1 MKAFSQIKPVLVF
14 IVLLWGTAA
23 HAAPSAETVLEAS
36 PIDDIVA
43 QYPAM
48 MSQGIRQG
56 LKQSGRV
63 PPFVADSIGQVV
75 SGSYNA
81 AEIQARIVSDLE
93 ASLNDQQLQS
103 VMEWY
108 DTPVA
113 KKIAKAEVAA
123 SRPEAWA
130 EIQARAPELNRQF
143 RGSERAG
150 MFDRFDKASRATES
164 AVDTSIA
171 VQLGLA
177 SALAAFKGDNGASF
191 DQIQRQIEG
200 QRGMLEGM
208 VSQQVYDSY
217 LFTYRDISA
226 AELDLYIQFL
236 ESDAGSQ
243 FSQVVTD
250 SIQQAITDPIE
261 SIGSQMVR
269 MLSPAS

>member
-1 MKAFSQIKPVLVF
+1 MKAFSQIKPVLVS
-14 IVLLWGTAA
+14 IALLWGSA
-23 HAAPSAETVLEAS
+23 HAAPSAETVLQAS

-56 LKQSGRV
+56 LKQSGRL
-63 PPFVADSIGQVV
+63 PPFAADSIGHVV
-75 SGSYNA
+75 SSSYSA
-81 AEIQARIVSDLE
+81 AEIQARIVSGLE
-93 ASLNDQQLQS
+93 ASLSDQQLQS
-103 VMEWY
+103 VMDWY
-108 DTPVA
+108 QTPVA
-113 KKIAKAEVAA
+113 KKIAEAEVAA

-130 EIQARAPELNRQF
+130 EIQARAPELNRRF

-177 SALAAFKGDNGASF
+177 SALAAFKGDKGASF

-208 VSQQVYDSY
+208 VGQQVYDSY
-217 LFTYRDISA
+217 LFTYQDISA
-226 AELDLYIQFL
+226 AELDLYIRFL
-236 ESDAGSQ
+236 ESHAGSQ

-269 MLSPAS
+269 MIRPSN

>member
-1 MKAFSQIKPVLVF
+1 MKAFSQIKPVLVS
-14 IVLLWGTAA
+14 IALLWGSA

-56 LKQSGRV
+56 LKQSGRL
-63 PPFVADSIGQVV
+63 PPFAADSIGHVV
-75 SGSYNA
+75 SSSYSA
-81 AEIQARIVSDLE
+81 AEIQARIVSGLE
-93 ASLNDQQLQS
+93 ASLSDQQLQS

-108 DTPVA
+108 ETPVA

-143 RGSERAG
+143 RGSQRAG

-177 SALAAFKGDNGASF
+177 SALAAFKGDNAASY
-191 DQIQRQIEG
+191 DQIKRQIEG
-200 QRGMLEGM
+200 QRGVLEGM

-217 LFTYRDISA
+217 LFTYQDVSA
-226 AELDLYIQFL
+226 AELGLYIQFL

-243 FSQVVTD
+243 FSRVVTN

-261 SIGSQMVR
+261 SIGRQMVR
-269 MLSPAS
+269 MLSPAN

>member
-1 MKAFSQIKPVLVF
+1 MKAFSQIKPILVS
-14 IVLLWGTAA
+14 IALLYGSA

-56 LKQSGRV
+56 LKQSGRI
-63 PPFVADSIGQVV
+63 PPFAADSIGHVV
-75 SGSYNA
+75 SSSYNA
-81 AEIQARIVSDLE
+81 AEIQAQIVSGLE
-93 ASLNDQQLQS
+93 ASLSDQQLQT

-108 DTPVA
+108 ETPVA
-113 KKIAKAEVAA
+113 KKIGEAEVAA

-130 EIQARAPELNRQF
+130 EIQAKAPELNRQF

-177 SALAAFKGDNGASF
+177 SALSALKGDNAASY
-191 DQIQRQIEG
+191 DQMKRQIEG
-200 QRGMLEGM
+200 QRGVLEGM

-243 FSQVVTD
+243 FSRVVTN

-269 MLSPAS
+269 MLRPAS